1 MRWLSPFLSLWIAT
15 SSGISAIPTASMD
28 HHPSASIER
37 ELASS
42 VSGAVS
48 SSFPTIP
55 TGQVCQ
61 QVTSL
66 LASDPILKDS
76 SCVCSQNGTYLN
88 IDCTKGPLCIKPET
102 GDEFSG
108 NYAINTT
115 LDLSGLSA
123 SSSIQQVIAAISA
136 ASQHPLR
143 NDCFKYDSLYNGA
156 RVCLTHNETDC
167 SISIDGTTCNSC
179 KICDLT
185 KLYYSFD
192 CSNVIAEQT
201 KSQCSGNGTSLDG
214 TVLRFEA
221 TNISIGTNCTAVK
234 GSSSSGVGSSS
245 SGVGSS
251 SSGVIAHGISTLS
264 LMVVSVVSLFLL
276 L

>member
-143 NDCFKYDSLYNGA
+143 IDCFKYDSLYNGA

-179 KICDLT
+179 KICALT
-185 KLYYSFD
+185 KSNYDYSFD

-214 TVLRFEA
+214 TTLRFEA

-234 GSSSSGVGSSS
+234 GSSS
-245 SGVGSS
+245 
-251 SSGVIAHGISTLS
+251 GVIAYGISTLS